1 MAIYHLTAKTVSR
14 GGTSSAQG
22 RFEYVCRAWRFSH
35 DANEVQHVQ
44 SGNMPAWAMENPGA
58 YWSAADL
65 HERANGRLF
74 KQLEFALPRELS
86 EEEQTVLAVKFVKC
100 VAASEDGPLPYTF
113 AVHKGHDRGNPH
125 CHLMLSERV
134 NDGHARSAELWF
146 RRAAKKPEE
155 GGAKKSRALK
165 PQAWLENTRLLW
177 EKLANSALERAGH
190 DARIDRRTLEAQ
202 GITDR
207 LPTSHLGPVATALER
222 KGIRTARKKRL
233 EEEAEA
239 KQAKGQLLER
249 ALDQMR
255 DALFEEKLNRMFAE
269 DEGFPA
275 VEEEAAPVQSP
286 PEPQWEAPAPRLRM
300 R

>member
-22 RFEYVCRAWRFSH
+22 RFEYVCRAGRFSH
-35 DANEVQHVQ
+35 DADEVLYVQ
-44 SGNMPAWAMENPGA
+44 SGNMPAWAAEAPGA
-58 YWSAADL
+58 YWNAADL

-74 KQLEFALPRELS
+74 KQIEFALPRELS
-86 EEEQTVLAVKFVKC
+86 EKEQTILAVKFVRC
-100 VAASEDGPLPYTF
+100 VTAGEDGPLPHTF

-146 RRAAKKPEE
+146 RRAGKESQK

-190 DARIDRRTLEAQ
+190 GARIDCRTLEAQ

-207 LPTSHLGPVATALER
+207 LPTNHLGPAATALER
-222 KGIRTARKKRL
+222 KGIRTTRKKRL
-233 EEEAEA
+233 EDEAEA
-239 KQAKGQLLER
+239 KRTQVESLER
-249 ALDQMR
+249 ELAKARETL
-255 DALFEEKLNRMFAE
+255 LEEKLNRMFTE
-269 DEGFPA
+269 VDDFP
-275 VEEEAAPVQSP
+275 VEKEEAAPVQSP
-286 PEPQWEAPAPRLRM
+286 PEQQWDAPRLRL

>member
-14 GGTSSAQG
+14 GGTASAQG
-22 RFEYVCRAWRFSH
+22 RFEYVCRTGRFSH
-35 DANEVQHVQ
+35 DADEVLHVQ
-44 SGNMPAWAMENPGA
+44 SGNMPTWAAETPGA

-74 KQLEFALPRELS
+74 KQIEFALPRELS
-86 EEEQTVLAVKFVKC
+86 EKEQTILAVKFVRC
-100 VAASEDGPLPYTF
+100 VTAGEDGPLPYTF

-146 RRAAKKPEE
+146 RRAAKEPGK

-165 PQAWLENTRLLW
+165 PQAWLGNTRLLW
-177 EKLANSALERAGH
+177 EKLANRALERAGH
-190 DARIDRRTLEAQ
+190 GARIDRRTLEAQ

-207 LPTSHLGPVATALER
+207 LPTSHLGPAAAALER

-233 EEEAEA
+233 EDEAEA
-239 KQAKGQLLER
+239 KQAKVHALERELANAHETLLE
-249 ALDQMR
+249 
-255 DALFEEKLNRMFAE
+255 EKINRMFAE
-269 DEGFPA
+269 TDDLPV
-275 VEEEAAPVQSP
+275 VEEDAASVQSP
-286 PEPQWEAPAPRLRM
+286 PEQQWNAPRLRM

>member
-22 RFEYVCRAWRFSH
+22 RFEYVCRAGRFSH
-35 DANEVQHVQ
+35 DADEVLYVQ
-44 SGNMPAWAMENPGA
+44 SGNMPVWAAEAPGE
-58 YWSAADL
+58 YWNAADL

-74 KQLEFALPRELS
+74 KQIEFALPRELS
-86 EEEQTVLAVKFVKC
+86 EEEQTILAAKFIRC
-100 VAASEDGPLPYTF
+100 VTASEDGPLPYTF

-134 NDGHARSAELWF
+134 NDGHVRSAELWF
-146 RRAAKKPEE
+146 RRAAKEPGE

-177 EKLANSALERAGH
+177 EKLANRALERAGH
-190 DARIDRRTLEAQ
+190 GARIDRRTLEAQ

-207 LPTSHLGPVATALER
+207 LPTSHLGPAAAALER

-233 EEEAEA
+233 EDEAEA
-239 KQAKGQLLER
+239 KRAKVHALECEIAKIREALLE
-249 ALDQMR
+249 
-255 DALFEEKLNRMFAE
+255 EKFNRMFAE
-269 DEGFPA
+269 ANDFPF
-275 VEEEAAPVQSP
+275 VTEEAVPVQSP
-286 PEPQWEAPAPRLRM
+286 SEQQWNAPRLRM